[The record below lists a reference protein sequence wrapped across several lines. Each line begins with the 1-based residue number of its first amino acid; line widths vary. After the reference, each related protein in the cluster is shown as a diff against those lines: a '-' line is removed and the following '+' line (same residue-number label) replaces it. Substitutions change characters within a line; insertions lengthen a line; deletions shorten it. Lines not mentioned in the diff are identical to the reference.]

1 MNIEAVNMELS
12 EIMKI
17 HEEFEKRNGWHSKPE
32 LFSDEFM
39 DRIFRNI
46 VLMTGELGEFAN
58 KAKKMRRDGRWTYE
72 DISELREELA
82 DLFMYLLK
90 TAITLDM
97 DLEEEYLKKLKKNEK
112 RFERFREK

>member
-1 MNIEAVNMELS
+1 MELS

-17 HEEFEKRNGWHSKPE
+17 HEEFEKRHGWHSKPD

-39 DRIFRNI
+39 DRIFRDV

-58 KAKKMRRDGRWTYE
+58 KAKKMRRDGWTKE
-72 DISELREELA
+72 DIEELREELV

-97 DLEEEYLKKLKKNEK
+97 NLEEEYLKKLEKNEK
-112 RFERFREK
+112 RFKRFRKK